1 MSFSG
6 RTQRSPMSF
15 FDVAQPMA
23 ERGVPQVRL
32 RPRSKIAIDSDWPSL
47 ATTDLAVLSRWNSET
62 LDANAASVAKA
73 EIGGFWFWEVDKPEA
88 VQRMEAET
96 GQSLGNVFRV
106 RSSPGRGHHYFAQ
119 SPASIAMGNIAQ
131 NFVKGGDW
139 SARVSNQYV
148 VSPGSLHVRTGL
160 PYEIVT
166 DCLISEAPNWLILWL
181 ISQKTENKTLPV
193 DTTVFL
199 PILEGKRNGAL
210 ASIAGKW
217 RYDGLDPESIESGL
231 LKTNQERC
239 IPPLPDSEVKTIAAS
254 ISRYQIGARGLT
266 IVGSSQ
272 LPASAVMKPDEQSN
286 DPVIFTPLP
295 YPKFP
300 SWVFHNTS
308 IYEGLV
314 KPWCDVNTRYPEF
327 MFMPAMTVLLNYV
340 GTRVH
345 IRDSRNIIPSL
356 FMVLIGRKGK
366 VIKSSS
372 VKDAIRYFQQAGLT
386 AHGSSGMTNA
396 DAKSTVW
403 TVGSPEAFGL
413 RMSRTNCKNGI
424 LYYDELSTL
433 TNKASIDSS
442 NLVGGL
448 LTLYESQ
455 KFQNEV
461 KSAKDSFS
469 LEPDSYCAS
478 LIACCTDKNFLKH
491 WGRLAGNS
499 SGLNDRFFF
508 LLQPEKLKDTERMI
522 YVDTDM
528 NAKNTRK
535 LIDKAIAQ
543 DIYPFTD
550 IRGLQTGIKGLGLE
564 NRAAIRVEK
573 FALGFAID
581 LGYDEIDQE
590 CVERA
595 LALAKYEKEV
605 KKYLMPFEASTK
617 EGGIQMEIL
626 HVLAK
631 HNCRMVRRDLD
642 REMHAVRYGTF
653 VWNAAYKGLL
663 SAGYIREEGGG
674 TKGEPIHT
682 ILLRALD
689 EEDDE

>member
-1 MSFSG
+1 MTFAEIA
-6 RTQRSPMSF
+6 SPL
-15 FDVAQPMA
+15 AL
-23 ERGVPQVRL
+23 RGLPVIRL
-32 RPRSKIAIDSDWPSL
+32 RPQAKVPMDSDWPSL
-47 ATTDLAVLSRWNSET
+47 ATIDPIIISEWSEQT
-62 LDANAASVAKA
+62 PNANCGVVAKA
-73 EIGGFWFWEVDKPEA
+73 VNGGVCIFETDDPEISERIRREIGGNIYD
-88 VQRMEAET
+88 T
-96 GQSLGNVFRV
+96 YCI
-106 RSSPGRGHHYFAQ
+106 RSSPGRGHAYFSH
-119 SPASIAMGNIAQ
+119 SPASIALGNCSQDSAEG
-131 NFVKGGDW
+131 KELW
-139 SARVSNQYV
+139 SFRAHNAFV
-148 VSPGSLHVRTGL
+148 VSEGSIHPRTGQ
-160 PYEIVT
+160 PYEAVT
-166 DCLISEAPNWLILWL
+166 SNPIIPVPDWLIAWMSQNKNEKKKAVSTDITAPVIEGGRNNWLT
-181 ISQKTENKTLPV
+181 SNG
-193 DTTVFL
+193 
-199 PILEGKRNGAL
+199 GKLRHIGL
-210 ASIAGKW
+210 
-217 RYDGLDPESIESGL
+217 GLDEIKISLRKLNED
-231 LKTNQERC
+231 RC
-239 IPPLPDSEVKTIAAS
+239 QPPLPDSEVVTISESVA
-254 ISRYQIGARGLT
+254 RYAPGSSGLLIMGT
-266 IVGSSQ
+266 SQ
-272 LPASAVMKPDEQSN
+272 LPAKTVMMQEQNDE
-286 DPVIFTPLP
+286 PVIFTPLP

-300 SWVFHNTS
+300 DWVMTNTS

-314 KPWCDVNTRYPEF
+314 KPWCEANSRYAEF

-356 FMVLIGRKGK
+356 FLVLIGRKGK

-386 AHGSSGMTNA
+386 AHGSSGMANA

-663 SAGYIREEGGG
+663 QAGYIREEGGG